1 MKSILFDVLHNVTLL
16 MAGFYLLG
24 KLSPLQSPVIPT
36 SDARVVWSCPKC
48 HLFITHADDD

>member
-24 KLSPLQSPVIPT
+24 KLSPLPSPVNPHGRRACCT
-36 SDARVVWSCPKC
+36 VLPKC
-48 HLFITHADDD
+48 HLFTTHADDD